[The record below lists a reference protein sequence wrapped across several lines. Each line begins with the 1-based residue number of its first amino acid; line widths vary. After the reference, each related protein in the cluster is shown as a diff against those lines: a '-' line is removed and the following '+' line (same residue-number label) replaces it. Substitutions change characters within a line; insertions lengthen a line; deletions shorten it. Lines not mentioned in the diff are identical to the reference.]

1 MKKIMKENKIKL
13 NENINKKTSKIKRV
27 IEVVKISWLKNCRH

>member
-13 NENINKKTSKIKRV
+13 NKNINKKTSKIKGV
-27 IEVVKISWLKNCRH
+27 IEVVKISWLENCRH